1 MTALEYWIQRADFST
16 TDFPPVDVAGAL
28 RALDVHPWPNEW
40 QLQAQL
46 ENAGEEYCPP
56 GIGFVDPDGPFL
68 HVCPS
73 AGGRYLVHFH
83 AETAFSFLR
92 PSATTVHTGEDLRRA
107 DVVVLIQHFFH
118 GQHAQVLQAL
128 DGGA

>member
-1 MTALEYWIQRADFST
+1 MTTLEYWIQRADFST

-28 RALDVHPWPNEW
+28 RALDAHHWPNEW
-40 QLQAQL
+40 KLQAEL

-83 AETAFSFLR
+83 AKTAFSLLR
-92 PSATTVHTGEDLRRA
+92 PSATTVHTGENLSRA
-107 DVVVLIQHFFH
+107 DVGELIKHFFH
-118 GQHAQVLQAL
+118 GEHARVFQAL